1 MIAVRLAGRNRTQNS
16 MVEDAARL
24 EQIFNAEMPK
34 TAEAESDE
42 ELVRAVLGG
51 DEAAFAV
58 LFERYKRLVVHL
70 VGRFF
75 NRRELVEELTQV
87 AFAKAYFSL
96 KNFRGGQ
103 EKSFTSWISRVTVN
117 VCYDELRRRQRK
129 PEDLFAE
136 LGDDASEYLGSVADG
151 NAGGENDLVNRD
163 LASKLLSGLDPKDR
177 IAVTLFHGQD
187 MSIKEVAN
195 AVGWSESNVKV
206 RLMRTRNYLRSLIEK
221 IG

>member
-1 MIAVRLAGRNRTQNS
+1 MDQSLNVRP
-16 MVEDAARL
+16 AATGG
-24 EQIFNAEMPK
+24 AE
-34 TAEAESDE
+34 TDE
-42 ELVRAVLGG
+42 ELVQAVLAG

-75 NRRELVEELTQV
+75 SQRELVEEFSQV
-87 AFAKAYFSL
+87 VFTKAYFSL

-117 VCYDELRRRQRK
+117 VCYDELRRRQRR

-136 LGDDASEYLGSVADG
+136 LGTAESEYIDGVA
-151 NAGGENDLVNRD
+151 AGGSFENESALINRD
-163 LASKLLSGLDPKDR
+163 LAEKLLSGLDAKDR
-177 IAVTLFHGQD
+177 LAVTLFHGEE
-187 MSIKEVAN
+187 MSIKEVAK

-206 RLMRTRNYLRSLIEK
+206 RLMRTRNYLRSLLDRL
-221 IG
+221 G

>member
-1 MIAVRLAGRNRTQNS
+1 MDQILNASNSNAV
-16 MVEDAARL
+16 
-24 EQIFNAEMPK
+24 
-34 TAEAESDE
+34 EAVTDE
-42 ELVRAVLGG
+42 ELVQAVLAG

-75 NRRELVEELTQV
+75 NQRELVEEFSQV
-87 AFAKAYFSL
+87 VFTKAYFSL

-117 VCYDELRRRQRK
+117 VCYDELRRRQRR

-136 LGDDASEYLGSVADG
+136 LGTAESEYIENVAANGSLES
-151 NAGGENDLVNRD
+151 ENDLVNRD
-163 LASKLLSGLDPKDR
+163 LAEKLLAGLDAKDR
-177 IAVTLFHGQD
+177 LAVTLFHGEE

-206 RLMRTRNYLRSLIEK
+206 RLMRTRSYLRSLIERL
-221 IG
+221 G

>member
-1 MIAVRLAGRNRTQNS
+1 MIEEALKLDQILNASNSNAV
-16 MVEDAARL
+16 
-24 EQIFNAEMPK
+24 
-34 TAEAESDE
+34 EAVTDE
-42 ELVRAVLGG
+42 ELVQAVLAG

-75 NRRELVEELTQV
+75 NQRELVEEFSQV
-87 AFAKAYFSL
+87 VFTKAYFSL

-117 VCYDELRRRQRK
+117 VCYDELRRRQRR

-136 LGDDASEYLGSVADG
+136 LGTAESEYIENVAANGSLES
-151 NAGGENDLVNRD
+151 ENDLVNRD
-163 LASKLLSGLDPKDR
+163 LAEKLLAGLDAKDR
-177 IAVTLFHGQD
+177 LAVTLFHGEE

-206 RLMRTRNYLRSLIEK
+206 RLMRTRSYLRSLIERL
-221 IG
+221 G